1 MELLRALGAILD
13 STGPEQARLA
23 AAVGLPAPAGPVPH
37 TELFRLQLPPY
48 ASIYLGTEG
57 MLGGEARDRIA
68 GFWRAM
74 GAPPPP
80 EPDHLTTLLAAHA
93 SLVERDAAAGGETP
107 WRAARHAFFW
117 EHLASWTV
125 PYLARVTE
133 LGDGFQRAWAEV
145 LTDALT
151 EESRTLGPPVDR
163 PAALAAAPAVDPPAG
178 GDLLDQVLVPVVS
191 GLLLA
196 RGDLEGAAARLGL
209 GLRQG
214 ERRFALRWLARQD
227 PAGVLGWLAE
237 EAARQSDLWHPASPG
252 LDAVSEH
259 WRSRARSTARVLHRA
274 IDLVPLSLQ
283 EAPHA

>member
-117 EHLASWTV
+117 EHLASWTT
-125 PYLARVTE
+125 PYLARVAE
-133 LGDGFQRAWAEV
+133 LGDQFQRAWAGV
-145 LTDALT
+145 LADALVA
-151 EESRTLGPPVDR
+151 EAETLGPPIELPV
-163 PAALAAAPAVDPPAG
+163 ALFAAPVVDPAVG
-178 GDLLDQVLVPVVS
+178 VGLLDQVLVPVRS
-191 GLLLA
+191 GVLLA
-196 RGDLEGAAARLGL
+196 PADLDAAAARLGL
-209 GLRQG
+209 GLRRG
-214 ERRFALRWLARQD
+214 ERRFVLHWLARQD
-227 PAGVLGWLAE
+227 PAGVIGWLAE
-237 EAARQSDLWHPASPG
+237 EATRQADLPH
-252 LDAVSEH
+252 
-259 WRSRARSTARVLHRA
+259 RSRAGSDPVTEHWQARARATAHALEQAV
-274 IDLVPLSLQ
+274 DLVPLSLQ
-283 EAPHA
+283 ESSHA